1 MLAQDKS
8 AKADAVLGRG
18 PKKCKPRRGDAKQR
32 VQKTRS
38 AFQPASAGERKI
50 NHNRLFRDSLSRP
63 VSPALAPPY
72 LISPNR
78 SSSGAEA
85 SSRN

>member
-1 MLAQDKS
+1 MQS
-8 AKADAVLGRG
+8 
-18 PKKCKPRRGDAKQR
+18 
-32 VQKTRS
+32 S
-38 AFQPASAGERKI
+38 AFKRREAPFSPLQRAKEKI